1 MTQSSDEGKDLET
14 KRHILLRQEEKK
26 MCKEGER
33 LWEQRNRAR
42 AVRE

>member
-1 MTQSSDEGKDLET
+1 MREKTWKLRG
-14 KRHILLRQEEKK
+14 IFFLRQEEKK